1 MDENIKELIKIP
13 EGLDNAILKGFEDGK
28 KKNKGK
34 KRINII
40 KRSTIAAAVAIA
52 SITVVGV
59 VNPKIV
65 SAIPIV
71 NRVFGYFDNS
81 GIGFTA
87 NKYEELGEVINKTI
101 DKNGTKVTLDQI
113 LVDDNTFIASF
124 TVESE
129 ALRGFE
135 DMKNPGDFFRPD
147 IDLRING
154 EIPGSWEWRHT
165 VRIIDDTKGVV
176 VFEGDISNS
185 NLQDDLEVD
194 FNIKNIER
202 AGKVIA
208 KGNWEYNIK
217 TTKGI
222 NSETYTGDRKLKVD
236 GGELWVDSLVK
247 TPISNLLTINGKYE
261 SGTNETL
268 ELDNLEYI
276 IRDNKGNELIT
287 AGLGGHS
294 DVGGNY
300 QRKIKILSDLS
311 NVEYIEILQY
321 ERAEEKSIRREM
333 NGINRPLL
341 ICTETST
348 DNINRKEEVISREP
362 TKEELDRGYGLPSV
376 QYALNINRSK
386 SFMQIDDLKGKVIK
400 TSDNSDVT
408 ITNVEADDKA
418 TKISMKI
425 EGSYNYKNLSSLV
438 IFDEDMNDTCRW
450 EGHEGAVIE
459 NIETKEFSMTLG
471 AIDKSKKYTIGIPM
485 EKESKYNEESKI
497 VVSLKR

>member
-81 GIGFTA
+81 GIGYSID
-87 NKYEELGEVINKTI
+87 KYEELGEVINKTI
-101 DKNGTKVTLDQI
+101 DKNGTKITLDQI

-129 ALRGFE
+129 KLRGFE
-135 DMKNPGDFFRPD
+135 DLKNPGDFFNPD
-147 IDLRING
+147 ARLSING
-154 EIPGSWEWRHT
+154 ETPESWGST
-165 VRIIDDTKGVV
+165 VSIISETKGAV
-176 VFEGDISNS
+176 VFKADISTM
-185 NLQDDLEVD
+185 NLKNDLEID
-194 FNIKNIER
+194 FNIRNIER
-202 AGKVIA
+202 GRNTIT
-208 KGNWEYNIK
+208 KGNFKYKIK
-217 TTKGI
+217 TVKGI
-222 NSETYTGDRKLKVD
+222 ESETYVGDGKVKVD
-236 GGELWVDSLVK
+236 GGEIWVDSLVK
-247 TPISNLLTINGKYE
+247 TPVSNLLTINGKY
-261 SGTNETL
+261 ETL

-287 AGLGGHS
+287 DGLGGHS
-294 DVGGNY
+294 DVEGNY

-376 QYALNINRSK
+376 QYALNIDRSK

-438 IFDEDMNDTCRW
+438 IFDEDMNDTCTW
-450 EGHEGAVIE
+450 EGHRGAIIE

-471 AIDKSKKYTIGIPM
+471 AIDKSEKYTIGIPM

>member
-129 ALRGFE
+129 KLRGFE
-135 DMKNPGDFFRPD
+135 DLKNPGDFFNPD
-147 IDLRING
+147 ARLSING
-154 EIPGSWEWRHT
+154 ETPESWGST
-165 VRIIDDTKGVV
+165 VSIISETKGAV
-176 VFEGDISNS
+176 VFKADISTM
-185 NLQDDLEVD
+185 NLKNDLEID
-194 FNIKNIER
+194 FNIRNIER
-202 AGKVIA
+202 GRNTIA
-208 KGNWEYNIK
+208 KGNFKYKIK
-217 TTKGI
+217 TVKGI
-222 NSETYTGDRKLKVD
+222 ESETYVGDGKVKVD
-236 GGELWVDSLVK
+236 GGEFWVDSLVK
-247 TPISNLLTINGKYE
+247 TEVSSLLNINGKYK
-261 SGTNETL
+261 SGTNESR
-268 ELDNLEYI
+268 EFDNINFVI
-276 IRDNKGNELIT
+276 IDNKRNELIT
-287 AGLGGHS
+287 S
-294 DVGGNY
+294 FVGGNTDPEGNY
-300 QRKIKILSDLS
+300 QNKIEILSDLS

-376 QYALNINRSK
+376 QYALNIDRSK

-438 IFDEDMNDTCRW
+438 IFDEDMNDTCTW
-450 EGHEGAVIE
+450 EGHRGAIIE
-459 NIETKEFSMTLG
+459 NIENKEFSMTLG
-471 AIDKSKKYTIGIPM
+471 AIDKSKKYIIAIPM
-485 EKESKYNEESKI
+485 GKEIKYNEENKI

>member
-1 MDENIKELIKIP
+1 MFSVDENIKELIKIP

-81 GIGFTA
+81 GIGYSID
-87 NKYEELGEVINKTI
+87 KYEELGEVINKTI
-101 DKNGTKVTLDQI
+101 DKNGTKITLDQI

-129 ALRGFE
+129 KLRGFE
-135 DMKNPGDFFRPD
+135 DLKNPGDFFNPD
-147 IDLRING
+147 ARLSING
-154 EIPGSWEWRHT
+154 ETPESWGST
-165 VRIIDDTKGVV
+165 VSIISETKGAV
-176 VFEGDISNS
+176 VFKADISTM
-185 NLQDDLEVD
+185 NLKNDLEID
-194 FNIKNIER
+194 FNIRNIER
-202 AGKVIA
+202 GRNTIT
-208 KGNWEYNIK
+208 KGNFKYKIK
-217 TTKGI
+217 TVKGI
-222 NSETYTGDRKLKVD
+222 ESETYVGDGKVKVD
-236 GGELWVDSLVK
+236 GGEIWVDSLVK
-247 TPISNLLTINGKYE
+247 TPVSNLLTINGKY
-261 SGTNETL
+261 ETL

-287 AGLGGHS
+287 DGLGGHS
-294 DVGGNY
+294 DVEGNY

-376 QYALNINRSK
+376 QYALNIDRSK

-438 IFDEDMNDTCRW
+438 IFDEDMNDTCTW
-450 EGHEGAVIE
+450 EGHRGAIIE

-471 AIDKSKKYTIGIPM
+471 AIDKSEKYTIGIPM